1 MVDKPI
7 VLYMHV
13 VGYCK
18 CIVRALLCDFANT
31 PTNFNLGQLSDFH
44 YTVLAI
50 CNIIAVNMFLLS
62 FQSFAKQVSILG
74 AGGT

>member
-7 VLYMHV
+7 VYTCTLWGIANV
-13 VGYCK
+13 VG
-18 CIVRALLCDFANT
+18 ALLCGFANT